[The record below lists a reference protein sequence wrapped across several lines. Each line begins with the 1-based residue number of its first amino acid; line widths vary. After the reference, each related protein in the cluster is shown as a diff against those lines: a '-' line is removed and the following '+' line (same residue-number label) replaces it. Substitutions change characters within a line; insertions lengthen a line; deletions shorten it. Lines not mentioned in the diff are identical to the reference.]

1 MTPYETRSMREL
13 AALISNTHATELLT
27 GTVILPAQSE
37 NGTPTQRGTHLMRGG
52 SGLFPMKASII
63 VYAAD
68 GR

>member
-27 GTVILPAQSE
+27 GTCYCPLSE
-37 NGTPTQRGTHLMRGG
+37 NSTPTQRVTHLMRGG

>member
-13 AALISNTHATELLT
+13 AALISNTHATAVNRNCYCPL
-27 GTVILPAQSE
+27 SE

-63 VYAAD
+63 V
-68 GR
+68 